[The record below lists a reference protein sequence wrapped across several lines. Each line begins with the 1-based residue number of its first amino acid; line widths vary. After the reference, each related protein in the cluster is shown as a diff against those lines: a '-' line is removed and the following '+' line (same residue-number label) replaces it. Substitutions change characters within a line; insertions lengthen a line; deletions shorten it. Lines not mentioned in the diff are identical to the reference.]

1 MERTMDRISVES
13 ISGESMS
20 IFAKSMDARMPKG
33 EEQQE
38 KSQPDGTIL
47 KQSDVYSVS
56 CLLLRVFCID
66 IYMQR

>member
-1 MERTMDRISVES
+1 
-13 ISGESMS
+13 
-20 IFAKSMDARMPKG
+20 MPGCKG